1 MPFSDIENLSL
12 ASEAIRAK
20 TFSVSLHSRHLARAD
35 SLPGQSWATIL
46 LEEGQAF
53 LTSDT
58 GREEFEAPI
67 VICLLWTDIMRL
79 TITPGTS
86 GAFLNLS
93 TDALQ
98 NAVGYRAE
106 STELRRL
113 FERRTTRK
121 LDDDTELRIT
131 VETCLKEIVQETNE
145 NADATGTVTEAYLRI
160 LLIRLWRAVSAELDT
175 KLPNS
180 PQVDFYNRFI
190 GLVQVH
196 FRERWNVSD
205 YAAALGI
212 SRDRLGDICRAA
224 SGQSPKQALDTR
236 LIIEAKLLIEHSN
249 NSIEQ
254 IAGIL
259 GFPSPSQFTRFFK
272 RMAEVPPSKFRNE
285 MMWEGKDGES
295 LGKAAMHEWP

>member
-1 MPFSDIENLSL
+1 MPFSDIKNLSL
-12 ASEAIRAK
+12 ASKAIRAK
-20 TFSVSLHSRHLARAD
+20 TFSVSLHSRHLGRAD

-53 LTSDT
+53 LTSET
-58 GREEFEAPI
+58 GRKEFEAPV
-67 VICLLWTDIMRL
+67 VICLLWTDNMRL

-86 GAFLNLS
+86 GVFLNLS

-121 LDDDTELRIT
+121 LDDDNELRVT

-160 LLIRLWRAVSAELDT
+160 LLVRLWRAVSVELDAQRP
-175 KLPNS
+175 KS
-180 PQVDFYNRFI
+180 PQVDLYNRFVS
-190 GLVQVH
+190 LAQQH
-196 FRERWNVSD
+196 FRERWSVSD
-205 YAAALGI
+205 YAETLGI

-224 SGQSPKQALDTR
+224 SGQSPKLALDTR
-236 LIIEAKLLIEHSN
+236 LLIEAKLLIEHSN

-259 GFPSPSQFTRFFK
+259 GFPSPSHFTRFFT
-272 RMAEVPPSKFRNE
+272 RMAKVPPSTFRNE
-285 MMWEGKDGES
+285 MMWIGKEGES